1 MTTILFVCT
10 ANRYRS
16 PLAAACFRK
25 ELATRRPGEKWHV
38 LSAGT
43 WADDGMPAASGAIA
57 AARRLGLNI
66 ADHRSRSI
74 DATLVG
80 TADLIIVMEQGQ
92 AEAIRSEFPDSAAKL
107 HLISEVATGL
117 RFDIP
122 DPAWPAEGGGVDTE
136 LSEMVHSGFDRI
148 CALAAKE

>member
-25 ELATRRPGEKWHV
+25 ELSTRKPGEKWHI

-66 ADHRSRSI
+66 ADHRSRNI
-74 DATLVG
+74 DAPLIESS
-80 TADLIIVMEQGQ
+80 DLIIAMEQGQ
-92 AEAIRSEFPDSAAKL
+92 VEALRSEFPSSAPKL
-107 HLISEVATGL
+107 HLLSEVASGL
-117 RFDIP
+117 KFDIP

-136 LSEMVHSGFDRI
+136 LSEMVHTGFDRI
-148 CALAAKE
+148 CALAEGK